1 MRRAI
6 LIAMTFL
13 IIPLVSPSWRIA
25 SAQTLE
31 SQVSTEWKA
40 LGWTLPESFPK
51 DQLSLFKGLNA
62 ARGTWSF
69 KGEAI
74 DGERAAAVTGTL
86 VISGSSQGTMASA
99 WNLIWSWPTE
109 DPQFAI
115 VENII
120 AMPEYQN
127 QQFGLMLFR
136 FGPVDYSNVQ
146 AKQMPKIQPSVFQ
159 GKWDAGK
166 QSVSW
171 TQRNL
176 PGERGNQKETKEK
189 QSAAAFEMLVEA
201 NGMLSVTNSVDLLSG
216 QISTAQ
222 ATERAGEWEQ
232 EAGEPEFLTGLHRIA
247 KGSEITDPRIIRYLP
262 AEATDIKLIS
272 DRSGHIAHYRISSE
286 AFDKFFERVWKR
298 YREDRAAEP
307 KRWVDYSEEEIT
319 EALKGSPLG
328 RYEPVVQSAEILFD
342 KPIVW
347 ESLEDATSYHG
358 PRRSSAAG
366 ATYYFDRE
374 SGIVFQDAGYW

>member
-1 MRRAI
+1 MRQTI
-6 LIAMTFL
+6 YIAMMFL
-13 IIPLVSPSWRIA
+13 FTPFILPSLRQA

-31 SQVSTEWKA
+31 TQVSAEWKT

-319 EALKGSPLG
+319 EALKGSPFG
-328 RYEPVVQSAEILFD
+328 RYEPVVQSAEMIFD

-347 ESLEDATSYHG
+347 EPLDNATSYDG

-374 SGIVFQDAGYW
+374 SGIAFQEAGYW

>member
-1 MRRAI
+1 MKQ
-6 LIAMTFL
+6 LIALGTMFL
-13 IIPLVSPSWRIA
+13 CTATLPSSSRQA
-25 SAQTLE
+25 VAQTLE
-31 SQVSTEWKA
+31 SQVSAEWKA

-51 DQLSLFKGLNA
+51 DQLPFFKGLNA

-74 DGERAAAVTGTL
+74 DGERAAALTGNL

-99 WNLIWSWPTE
+99 WNLIWFWPTE

-159 GKWDAGK
+159 GKWDFGK

-171 TQRNL
+171 TQKNL
-176 PGERGNQKETKEK
+176 PGERGNQKETREE

-201 NGMLSVTNSVDLLSG
+201 NGKLSITNSVNLPSG
-216 QISTAQ
+216 QISTGK
-222 ATERAGEWEQ
+222 ATERTGEWEQ
-232 EAGEPEFLTGLHRIA
+232 EAGEPKFLTGLHRIA

-286 AFDKFFERVWKR
+286 AFDKFFEGVWER
-298 YREDRAAEP
+298 YRKDRAAEP

-328 RYEPVVQSAEILFD
+328 RYEPVVQSAEMIFD

-347 ESLEDATSYHG
+347 ESLENATSYDG

-366 ATYYFDRE
+366 ATYYLDRE
-374 SGIVFQDAGYW
+374 SGIVFQEAGYW